1 MCSVSLNQ
9 WLKLYG
15 SSECLNLELKAE
27 NMNKKITHMRGK
39 WDTSLNFFL
48 IFIDELEKQLFI
60 KQLLK
65 SANKNV
71 RVLIFTML
79 YFF

>member
-1 MCSVSLNQ
+1 MP
-9 WLKLYG
+9 
-15 SSECLNLELKAE
+15 
-27 NMNKKITHMRGK
+27 RK

-79 YFF
+79 YFFLRK

>member
-1 MCSVSLNQ
+1 
-9 WLKLYG
+9 
-15 SSECLNLELKAE
+15 
-27 NMNKKITHMRGK
+27 MRGK

-79 YFF
+79 YF